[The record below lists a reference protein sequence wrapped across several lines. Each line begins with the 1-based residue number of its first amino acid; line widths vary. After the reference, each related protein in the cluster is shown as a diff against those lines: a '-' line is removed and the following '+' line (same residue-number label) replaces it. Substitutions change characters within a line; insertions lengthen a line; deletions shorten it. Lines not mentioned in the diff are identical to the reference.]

1 MSVKVDIALAAAA
14 VVMSVGSNF
23 VKGPANAA
31 TMHCCLQRRLNLDRC
46 KGLLENGRTMMMD
59 EIRSM
64 WLGKERRGNA
74 PNLDITNQTD
84 LSPLLLNHAIKSG
97 SCSSSG
103 FNVPR
108 GNMNE
113 YADRL
118 SPSGDQ
124 MAKRRVK
131 GPHALPDL
139 PEAKGEEGVGRLSR
153 GKMALFIAAASS

>member
-64 WLGKERRGNA
+64 WLGKEKRGNA

-84 LSPLLLNHAIKSG
+84 LSPLLLNHAIK
-97 SCSSSG
+97 
-103 FNVPR
+103 
-108 GNMNE
+108 
-113 YADRL
+113 
-118 SPSGDQ
+118 
-124 MAKRRVK
+124 K
-131 GPHALPDL
+131 
-139 PEAKGEEGVGRLSR
+139 
-153 GKMALFIAAASS
+153 

>member
-64 WLGKERRGNA
+64 WLGRSERG
-74 PNLDITNQTD
+74 
-84 LSPLLLNHAIKSG
+84 
-97 SCSSSG
+97 
-103 FNVPR
+103 
-108 GNMNE
+108 
-113 YADRL
+113 
-118 SPSGDQ
+118 
-124 MAKRRVK
+124 
-131 GPHALPDL
+131 
-139 PEAKGEEGVGRLSR
+139 GEESERAKFGHN
-153 GKMALFIAAASS
+153 